1 MHFIFDLDETVID
14 SSHRQGE
21 TLDEWIALNTRDN
34 ILKDTLLPLADQMK
48 AAYHNGDV
56 VTVCTS
62 RVLSAH
68 DFESFRLLGLRF
80 DNLLARTLLD
90 GNEAPGSLKLRLL
103 QGMAKRQ
110 NISWTQFCRT
120 AIMFDDNS
128 DVKETL
134 NRNGLKCFC
143 PVNYNSRN
151 KKAA

>member
-21 TLDEWIALNTRDN
+21 TLDEWIALNTREN

-110 NISWTQFCRT
+110 NVSWSQFCRT
-120 AIMFDDNS
+120 AIMFDDNQ

>member
-14 SSHRQGE
+14 SQHRQGE
-21 TLDEWIALNTRDN
+21 TLAEWIALNTPEN
-34 ILKDTLLPLADQMK
+34 VAKDTLLPLADQMK
-48 AAYHNGDV
+48 AAYKNGDV

-62 RVLSAH
+62 RVLGAA
-68 DFESFRLLGLRF
+68 DFASFRALGLRF

-90 GNEAPGSLKLRLL
+90 GNEAPGS
-103 QGMAKRQ
+103 
-110 NISWTQFCRT
+110 
-120 AIMFDDNS
+120 AIMFDDNA

-143 PVNYNSRN
+143 PINYNSRN

>member
-21 TLDEWIALNTRDN
+21 TLADWVALNTREN
-34 ILKDTLLPLADQMK
+34 VLKDTLLPLADQMK
-48 AAYHNGDV
+48 AAYYNGDV

-62 RVLSAH
+62 RVLSAN
-68 DFESFRLLGLRF
+68 DFESFRSLGLRF

-90 GNEAPGSLKLRLL
+90 GNEAAGSLKLRLL

-110 NISWTQFCRT
+110 NVSWPQFCRT
-120 AIMFDDNS
+120 AIMFDDNK
-128 DVKETL
+128 DVIETL

>member
-21 TLDEWIALNTRDN
+21 TLDEWIALNTREN

-90 GNEAPGSLKLRLL
+90 GNENPGSLKLRLL

-134 NRNGLKCFC
+134 NRNGLKMLLPDKLQFTQ
-143 PVNYNSRN
+143 
-151 KKAA
+151 

>member
-14 SSHRQGE
+14 SQHRQGE
-21 TLDEWIALNTRDN
+21 TLAEWIASNTREN

-48 AAYHNGDV
+48 AAYKNGDV

-68 DFESFRLLGLRF
+68 DFESFRSLGLRF

-90 GNEAPGSLKLRLL
+90 GNEAPGTLKLRLL
-103 QGMAKRQ
+103 QGLAKRQ
-110 NISWTQFCRT
+110 NISWRQFCRT
-120 AIMFDDNS
+120 AIMFDDNQ

-143 PVNYNSRN
+143 PINYNSRN

>member
-21 TLDEWIALNTRDN
+21 TLADWIALNTRDN

-90 GNEAPGSLKLRLL
+90 GNENPGSLKLRLL
-103 QGMAKRQ
+103 QDLAKRQ
-110 NISWTQFCRT
+110 GISWARFCRT
-120 AIMFDDNS
+120 AMMFDDNQ
-128 DVKETL
+128 DVIDTL
-134 NRNGLKCFC
+134 KNNSLRVIN

-151 KKAA
+151 KAV

>member
-21 TLDEWIALNTRDN
+21 TLADWIALNTREN
-34 ILKDTLLPLADQMK
+34 VLKDTLLPLADQMK
-48 AAYHNGDV
+48 AAYGDV

-68 DFESFRLLGLRF
+68 DFESFRSLGLRF

-110 NISWTQFCRT
+110 NISWPQFCRT

-143 PVNYNSRN
+143 PINYNSRN

>member
-14 SSHRQGE
+14 SHHRQGE
-21 TLDEWIALNTRDN
+21 TLAEWIALNTPEN
-34 ILKDTLLPLADQMK
+34 VAKDTLLPLASQMK
-48 AAYHNGDV
+48 AAYKNGDV

-62 RVLSAH
+62 RVLGAA
-68 DFESFRLLGLRF
+68 DFASFRALGLRF

-90 GNEAPGSLKLRLL
+90 GNEAPGTLKLRLL

-110 NISWTQFCRT
+110 NISWRQFCRT
-120 AIMFDDNS
+120 AIMFDDNQ

-143 PVNYNSRN
+143 PINYNSRN